1 MAQIGATRG
10 GIPAVLVLA
19 AWVAAGAIAQPCSPG
34 WDEVFDPAP
43 AGAVL
48 ALHAQDGAPTPGL
61 FVGGSFTGIAGADIA
76 RLVIYDGNIF
86 ALAGAGPDNTVHVIS
101 PTEADVLVA
110 GRFGFIG
117 DTPAP
122 RVSRWTG
129 SAWIPPAVGPNGD
142 VLAAIDAGAAG
153 AYYVAGSFNAAGGVS
168 AAGVALHVGEAWS
181 ALGTGLQ
188 GGQRA
193 GSALARLGGLLFVGG
208 SFLGAGGIPSP
219 NVAAWNGSGW
229 AAAGAGLN
237 GIVRAFEIFN
247 GELIAGGDF
256 TASGAQAIF
265 HLARWTGAGW
275 APFAGGANGPVRTLR
290 TITLR
295 AGDVLV
301 AGGAFT
307 QIGGVAA
314 DRVAV
319 YDGAD
324 WTALGAGSPAV
335 VNAAAMFEDQLY
347 IGSAATTP
355 TGSQASALR
364 RWRLCDA
371 GVAGDING
379 DGVVNGT
386 DLLLLLNQF
395 GGPGNADLN
404 GDGVVNGT
412 DLLLLLNAF
421 GT

>member
-1 MAQIGATRG
+1 MCAGLSG
-10 GIPAVLVLA
+10 HVAV
-19 AWVAAGAIAQPCSPG
+19 AQPCSPG
-34 WDEVFDPAP
+34 WDEAFDPAP
-43 AGAVL
+43 VGAVL
-48 ALHAQDGAPTPGL
+48 SLHAGDATPTPGL
-61 FVGGSFTGIAGADIA
+61 YVGGTFTGIAGAGLA
-76 RLVIYDGNIF
+76 RLAIYDGNIF
-86 ALAGAGPDNTVHVIS
+86 AIAGADPDNTVHVIS
-101 PTEADVLVA
+101 PAGAGVIVA

-117 DTPAP
+117 DTPSP

-129 SAWIPPAVGPNGD
+129 SEWLPPATGPNGD
-142 VLAAIDAGAAG
+142 VLAAVGAGGAG
-153 AYYVAGSFNAAGGVS
+153 AYYVAGSFNAAGAIP
-168 AAGVALHVGEAWS
+168 AAGVALHDGGSWS

-219 NVAAWNGSGW
+219 NVAVWNGTGW

-237 GIVRAFEIFN
+237 GIVRTFEIFN

-290 TITLR
+290 TIRLR
-295 AGDVLV
+295 SGDALV
-301 AGGAFT
+301 AGGSFT
-307 QIGGVAA
+307 QIGAVAA
-314 DRVAV
+314 DRVAI
-319 YDGAD
+319 YDGAA
-324 WTALGAGSPAV
+324 WAPLGSGSPAV
-335 VNAAAMFEDQLY
+335 VNAAAMFDDHIY

-355 TGSQASALR
+355 TGSPAPALR
-364 RWRLCDA
+364 RWRLCDS